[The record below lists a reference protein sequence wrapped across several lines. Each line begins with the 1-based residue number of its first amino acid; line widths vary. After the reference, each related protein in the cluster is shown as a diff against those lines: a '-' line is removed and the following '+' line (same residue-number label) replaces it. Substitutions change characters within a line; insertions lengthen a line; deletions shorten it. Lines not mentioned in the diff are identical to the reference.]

1 MGFSALQVPR
11 RRAQLTGN
19 FQVKKTASTAIVAA
33 CLMTLIGTSS
43 ATAAQRL
50 SGDQIRA
57 LFRGVINGL
66 YKNET
71 VVKAKATRNGDLI
84 AWFEGKVDTG
94 TWKVVNNQVCVAFK
108 VWTSGKFKCRF
119 VERQGNWYLAVN
131 NKGKSKFRFQK

>member
-1 MGFSALQVPR
+1 M
-11 RRAQLTGN
+11 
-19 FQVKKTASTAIVAA
+19 AIVAA
-33 CLMTLIGTSS
+33 CLMTLIGASS

-50 SGDQIRA
+50 SGNQIRA

-71 VVKAKATRNGDLI
+71 VVKAKATRDGGLI

-119 VERQGNWYLAVN
+119 VEREGGWYLAVN
-131 NKGKSKFRFQK
+131 KKGKSKFKFKK